1 MFGDWSVEGKQDPQL
16 VRSDWT
22 PPSGIAIADVA
33 TKAVSN
39 VLTDNGVLTEIWRAD
54 WALDELG
61 VAQVFQRVMAP
72 GAISAWHAHRVTTD
86 RLFCAIGRLKIVLYD
101 GRCDSATHGM
111 LSEHRLGA
119 ERPAIV
125 LVPPGVWHGVHN
137 IGEASAVLVNLVD
150 AAYDYESP
158 DHFRAPIDSIDIPYR
173 W

>member
-1 MFGDWSVEGKQDPQL
+1 MFEDWTVEGKQDSQL
-16 VRSDWT
+16 IRSDWT
-22 PPSGIAIADVA
+22 PADRSAIEGVA
-33 TKAVSN
+33 TRSISN

-54 WALDELG
+54 WALDDLPIG
-61 VAQVFQRVMAP
+61 QVFQRVMAP

-101 GRCDSATHGM
+101 GRGDSPTHRMVG
-111 LSEHRLGA
+111 EYRLGA

-125 LVPPGVWHGVHN
+125 LVPPGVWHGVQN
-137 IGEASAVLVNLVD
+137 IGEGNAILLNLVD

-158 DHFRAPIDSIDIPYR
+158 DHFRAPVDTSDIPHR